1 MLRFPF
7 RYVRVKEVL
16 DKNKKYIHFLWNRL
30 LLPDRLFHSLS
41 LSLHDFKMETRE
53 SDIDVLGRREKLE
66 CIELKPTESIYWNN
80 YLLHFF

>member
-1 MLRFPF
+1 MESIAITGSF
-7 RYVRVKEVL
+7 
-16 DKNKKYIHFLWNRL
+16 I
-30 LLPDRLFHSLS
+30 SLS